1 MNESAT
7 KLRRSLTSRLYPS
20 LMVRQGYTSR
30 NILDDKLF
38 ERIYRDRL
46 KAKNEGDK
54 VISDTYKLI
63 LNTSYGC
70 MLNPYNDLYDPLMGR
85 SVCVSGQLFLTDLVV
100 GYLEQCETIR
110 IINLNTDGV
119 LFSIDDSE
127 LPKVHAI
134 NAEWEARTGFML
146 EEDKIRK
153 IIQKD
158 CNNYI
163 MVMLDGRIK
172 TKGAYVTYGMSQAGA
187 FNINNNYPIVKKAI
201 IDYFVK
207 NKPVEETILACDNIH
222 EFQYIAK
229 AGGKYS
235 HVYHIVNGEK
245 IPVQK
250 VNRVYATSD
259 WRMGTLYKVHVETG
273 RPSKI
278 GGLPA
283 NCIIDNKNELTIEAV
298 DKDHYVQKA
307 KKMIDDYLGVKPKR
321 VNRRKVNQIK
331 RELEALLKEEL

>member
-7 KLRRSLTSRLYPS
+7 KLRRSLTSGLYPS
-20 LMVRQGYTSR
+20 LMVRQRYTSR
-30 NILDDKLF
+30 NIPDDKLF
-38 ERIYRDRL
+38 EQIYWDRL
-46 KAKNEGDK
+46 KAKEEGNK

-70 MLNPYNDLYDPLMGR
+70 MLNQYNDLYDPLMGR

-127 LPKVHAI
+127 LPKIHAI

-146 EEDKIRK
+146 EEDKVKK
-153 IIQKD
+153 IVQSNV
-158 CNNYI
+158 NNYV
-163 MVMLDGRIK
+163 MVLMNGRVK
-172 TKGAYVTYGMSQAGA
+172 TKGGYVNYGIAPAGA
-187 FNINNNYPIVKKAI
+187 WNVNNDYVIVKKAI

-207 NKPVEETILACDNIH
+207 DKPVEETILTCDNIH

-235 HVYHIVNGEK
+235 HVYHIVNGNE
-245 IPVQK
+245 IQVQK
-250 VNRVYATSD
+250 VNRVYATNE
-259 WRMGTLYKVHVETG
+259 WTMGTLYKVHVETG
-273 RPSKI
+273 RPAKI
-278 GGLPA
+278 GGLPT

-307 KKMIDDYLGVKPKR
+307 KKMIDDYLGIKPKR
-321 VNRRKVNQIK
+321 VNRRKVNRIK
-331 RELEALLKEEL
+331 RELEALLEEEL

>member
-1 MNESAT
+1 LNESAT
-7 KLRRSLTSRLYPS
+7 ELRRSLTSRLYPS

-30 NILDDKLF
+30 NIPDDKLF

-127 LPKVHAI
+127 LPKVHAV

-146 EEDKIRK
+146 EEDKVKK
-153 IIQKD
+153 IVQKD
-158 CNNYI
+158 VNNYV
-163 MVMLDGRIK
+163 MVLMNGQVK
-172 TKGAYVTYGMSQAGA
+172 TKGGYVTYGIAPAGA
-187 FNINNNYPIVKKAI
+187 WNVNNDYVIVKKAI

-207 NKPVEETILACDNIH
+207 DKPVEETILACDNIH

-235 HVYHIVNGEK
+235 HVYHVVNGNK
-245 IPVQK
+245 IQVQK
-250 VNRVYATSD
+250 VNRVYATND
-259 WRMGTLYKVHVETG
+259 WRMGTLYKVHAETG
-273 RPSKI
+273 RPAKI

-331 RELEALLKEEL
+331 RELEALLEGEL